1 MRCGSG
7 EMSQRDRSSASV
19 RSVSRRPCQF
29 FHVQDIELI
38 FILLPKS
45 DSHFFQRLSL
55 MDHPLSATISRGP
68 PAAISH
74 VPSALYHRCRYLSTI
89 YPSIT
94 CLIIWILPDN
104 FTDHYYFVA
113 SLQNLVSYRR
123 LFPLLQLLNENS
135 LTLPELGSHG
145 LPALYLQPS
154 CTVAAGI
161 MLYGANIS
169 AFCDPHNKFLLIFH
183 PPKAAKFSRVS

>member
-1 MRCGSG
+1 MAPAGPGPSQPSSTCRWGNSMRCGSG

-113 SLQNLVSYRR
+113 SLYPIGGS
-123 LFPLLQLLNENS
+123 FPCYN
-135 LTLPELGSHG
+135 
-145 LPALYLQPS
+145 
-154 CTVAAGI
+154 C
-161 MLYGANIS
+161 
-169 AFCDPHNKFLLIFH
+169 
-183 PPKAAKFSRVS
+183 